1 MNLKRKLR
9 VNGRFRNSE
18 RLRLS
23 VWFILIQYLTVAAH
37 QQDDDEA
44 WMLLSPVSFFLVHC
58 CFPNFLAVPCPSLL
72 SSRSDLDA
80 LRSRRHADAVIVRLL
95 FISFSFLSHQPCVP

>member
-23 VWFILIQYLTVAAH
+23 VWFILIQYLTTTVS
-37 QQDDDEA
+37 QSSTS
-44 WMLLSPVSFFLVHC
+44 LLQHTSKMMMKHGCFLVQSPS
-58 CFPNFLAVPCPSLL
+58 FWFTAASLTFSLFLAPLFSPLAQTSTLC
-72 SSRSDLDA
+72 A
-80 LRSRRHADAVIVRLL
+80 AAVMRMR
-95 FISFSFLSHQPCVP
+95 